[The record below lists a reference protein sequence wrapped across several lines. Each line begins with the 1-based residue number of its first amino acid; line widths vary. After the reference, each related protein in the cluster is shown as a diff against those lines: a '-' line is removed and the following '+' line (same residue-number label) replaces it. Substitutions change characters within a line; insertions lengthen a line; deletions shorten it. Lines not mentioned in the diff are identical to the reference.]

1 MLHKQCAQC
10 AKCMKTH
17 VKCISCN
24 DCDKTLKLSACLIVS
39 KQTLI
44 MLTDSK
50 NEGLANI

>member
-1 MLHKQCAQC
+1 MLLKQCVQC
-10 AKCMKTH
+10 AKCMETH
-17 VKCISCN
+17 VKCFFCN
-24 DCDKTLKLSACLIVS
+24 DGDKTLKLSACLIAS